1 MPQLDIGIFFLE
13 VLFNFLCFWFFYFFL
28 LKTIFPKL
36 NFSLKIRRSKIK
48 KLNLN
53 FIKFKKR
60 IKILFSFKLVQDSFF
75 ISYIF
80 SLKGLKKNL
89 LSLLI
94 FKNFY
99 FSFFFDKNRSYIDTS
114 LKNKL
119 GINFLLS

>member
-94 FKNFY
+94 LKNFY